1 MMNRSQLLVALTR
14 AAVVPAAVLAL
25 ATVAL
30 ALWYRRDAV
39 GLGMAVLALV
49 FLSVPM
55 VGAAA
60 ARAGP
65 RNPVAW
71 ILLACGVS
79 LPLATAAYLYSH
91 AAYAG
96 APLPAPK
103 LAAWFDG
110 WPWTPALTLVP
121 LVGLLL
127 FPDGRVSSWRWRPLL
142 WTGWAVVLAQLINEL
157 FAPHLLDYSHLTN
170 PTALPA
176 AAGHLADTLGASIVL
191 VAPIATLGALSVHLR
206 WRHATP
212 GSAAAAA
219 LKLVTPAAWFIAAS
233 WWGCWIA
240 VSTTGNSNN
249 ALAAEALG
257 MVALAVTAWI
267 AMRRYGLLATRQVLN
282 RALVYAALSACVLGL
297 YVAVAAIIGSVTSAA
312 VSQPAAVLIA
322 VLVALPLRDWLQH
335 AINHL
340 LYGYADDP
348 YTALVRLGHRLED
361 TAASDDVLPGVARTV
376 REALRLPY
384 IAIRIG
390 ETCIEDGRPTEDT
403 VQFPLVFAGE
413 TVGLLLAGRR
423 DPDQSF
429 RPHEERLLSDIAQQ
443 AAAAA
448 RAVSLTQDLRRSRE
462 RLITATE
469 EERRRIRRD
478 LHDGLGPELAGVV
491 LGLQRAR
498 RQIGSDPTTAASQLD
513 ALTAQTQQAIAEV
526 RRLVYNLRPP
536 TLDELGLLGALQE
549 QARTLGAITVD
560 GPSSPPALP
569 AAVEVAAYRIALEA
583 MTNIKRH
590 ANAEEANVRVS
601 IDGALHIEIADN
613 GGGLPDAYRAGVG
626 INSMRE
632 RAAELGGCCAIEP
645 VNPHGTVVRATL
657 PLEST

>member
-1 MMNRSQLLVALTR
+1 MNRSRLLVAMTR
-14 AAVVPAAVLAL
+14 AAVVAAAVLAL
-25 ATVAL
+25 VTAAL
-30 ALWYRRDAV
+30 AVQNRHDAV

-49 FLSVPM
+49 FLPVPV

-65 RNPVAW
+65 RNPVGW
-71 ILLACGVS
+71 ILLTCGMS

-96 APLPAPK
+96 APLPALK
-103 LAAWFDG
+103 WAAWLDG

-127 FPDGRVSSWRWRPLL
+127 FPTGRVPSWRWRPLL
-142 WTGWAVVLAQLINEL
+142 WTGWAVVVAQLTNEF
-157 FAPHLLDYSHLTN
+157 FAPHLLDYPRLTN
-170 PTALPA
+170 PTALPG
-176 AAGHLADTLGASIVL
+176 AAGTVAEALGASIVL
-191 VAPIATLGALSVHLR
+191 VPPIATLGALSIHLH

-219 LKLVTPAAWFIAAS
+219 LKLVTPAAWLIAAS
-233 WWGCWIA
+233 WWRCGIA
-240 VSTTGNSNN
+240 ILATGNSNN

-267 AMRRYGLLATRQVLN
+267 AMHRFGLFDTRQVLN
-282 RALVYAALSACVLGL
+282 RALVYAALSACVLAL
-297 YVAVAAIIGSVTSAA
+297 YLAVAAIIGSVTSAA

-322 VLVALPLRDWLQH
+322 VLIALPLRDWLQH

-361 TAASDDVLPGVARTV
+361 TAASDDMLPGVARTV
-376 REALRLPY
+376 REALRLRY
-384 IAIRIG
+384 VAIRIG
-390 ETCIEDGRPTEDT
+390 ETCIEDGRPIDDT

-423 DPDQSF
+423 DLDQPF
-429 RPHEERLLSDIAQQ
+429 KPPEERLLSDIAQEV
-443 AAAAA
+443 AAVA
-448 RAVSLTQDLRRSRE
+448 RAVSLTKDLQRSRE

-469 EERRRIRRD
+469 EERRRMHRD

-498 RQIGSDPTTAASQLD
+498 RQIGSDPTAAATQLD

-536 TLDELGLLGALQE
+536 ALDELGLVGALQE
-549 QARTLGAITVD
+549 QASTLGAFTVD
-560 GPSSPPALP
+560 GPSALLALP

-583 MTNIKRH
+583 MTNVTRH
-590 ANAEEANVRVS
+590 AKAHQASVRVS
-601 IDGALHIEIADN
+601 VDGALHLEITDD
-613 GGGLPDAYRAGVG
+613 GSGLPDAYRAGVG
-626 INSMRE
+626 ITSMRE
-632 RAAELGGCCAIEP
+632 RATEVGGCCIIEP
-645 VNPHGTVVRATL
+645 ANPHGTVVRATL
-657 PLEST
+657 PLEPT

>member
-1 MMNRSQLLVALTR
+1 MNQSRLLVALAR
-14 AAVVPAAVLAL
+14 AAVVAAAVLAL
-25 ATVAL
+25 ATAAL
-30 ALWYRRDAV
+30 AVRNRHDAA

-49 FLSVPM
+49 SLSVPV

-65 RNPVAW
+65 RNPVGW

-91 AAYAG
+91 AANAG

-103 LAAWFDG
+103 WAAWLDG

-127 FPDGRVSSWRWRPLL
+127 FPTGRVPSWRWRPLL
-142 WTGWAVVLAQLINEL
+142 WTGWAVVVAQLINEF
-157 FAPHLLDYSHLTN
+157 FAPHLLDYPRLAN
-170 PTALPA
+170 PTALPG
-176 AAGHLADTLGASIVL
+176 AAGTVAEALGASIVL
-191 VAPIATLGALSVHLR
+191 VPPIATLGALSIHLR

-219 LKLVTPAAWFIAAS
+219 LKLVTPAAWLIAAS
-233 WWGCWIA
+233 WWGCGIA
-240 VSTTGNSNN
+240 ILATGNSNN

-267 AMRRYGLLATRQVLN
+267 AMRRYGLFDTRQVLN

-297 YVAVAAIIGSVTSAA
+297 YLAVAAIIGSVTSAA

-322 VLVALPLRDWLQH
+322 VLIALPLRDWLQH

-361 TAASDDVLPGVARTV
+361 TAASDDMLPGVARTV

-384 IAIRIG
+384 VAIRIG
-390 ETCIEDGRPTEDT
+390 ETCIEDGRPSEDT
-403 VQFPLVFAGE
+403 VQFPLVFARE

-423 DPDQSF
+423 DPDQPF
-429 RPHEERLLSDIAQQ
+429 KPPEERLLSDIAQQ
-443 AAAAA
+443 VAAVA
-448 RAVSLTQDLRRSRE
+448 RAASLTKDLRRSRE

-469 EERRRIRRD
+469 EERRRMRRD

-498 RQIGSDPTTAASQLD
+498 RQIGSDPTAAATQLD

-536 TLDELGLLGALQE
+536 ALDELGLVGALQE
-549 QARTLGAITVD
+549 QASTLGAFTVD
-560 GPSSPPALP
+560 GPSAPPALP

-583 MTNIKRH
+583 MTNVKRH
-590 ANAEEANVRVS
+590 AKAHQASVRVS
-601 IDGALHIEIADN
+601 VDAALHLQITDD
-613 GGGLPDAYRAGVG
+613 GSGLPDAYRAGVG

-632 RAAELGGCCAIEP
+632 RATEVGGCCIIEP
-645 VNPHGTVVRATL
+645 ANPHGTVVRATL
-657 PLEST
+657 PLEPT